1 MTSVSFELYSGITAT
16 ANNKENGFECH
27 IYLNEVQN
35 FDHLS
40 VQGELYLMMYQ
51 VSSVGV
57 TYKAISTDTVVP
69 HFYSITV
76 IQENEKNTAP
86 YAPYVMCTKCIWI

>member
-51 VSSVGV
+51 VSLEGV
-57 TYKAISTDTVVP
+57 AYTAISTDTVVP
-69 HFYSITV
+69 NIFDCITV
-76 IQENEKNTAP
+76 IQANEKNTAP
-86 YAPYVMCTKCIWI
+86 YAPYG